1 MFMAILLL
9 NEILVKFPLVLCA
22 RESETVRVYV
32 QRTRFISDLRTT
44 EKIKVIHEHTKKGWL
59 SHERVPGKEKQS
71 TKEWMDFRDRRI
83 YFITLFSISHN
94 SKDLCEILSLE
105 IRGIRFIDSLSVLFD
120 SDFDQCEIVTQ
131 SYAKSELWQVTR
143 HDSNIITIT
152 TVQRKKKPRDIYTH
166 ESFIGV

>member
-1 MFMAILLL
+1 
-9 NEILVKFPLVLCA
+9 
-22 RESETVRVYV
+22 
-32 QRTRFISDLRTT
+32 
-44 EKIKVIHEHTKKGWL
+44 
-59 SHERVPGKEKQS
+59 
-71 TKEWMDFRDRRI
+71 MDFRDRRI